1 MAGNLVEALIGAAV
15 LAVAGLFLVYAYNRT
30 DIRSVQGY
38 ELSARFERANGL
50 TLGTD
55 VRISGIKVGTVISQN
70 LDPQT
75 FEAVVRLTVKQDLE
89 LPIDTQAVVASEG
102 LLGGSYLS
110 LVPGGD
116 EELLGDG
123 DEIEWTQG
131 SLDLMGLIGQAIFAV
146 TDSGTSEAPA
156 N

>member
-15 LAVAGLFLVYAYNRT
+15 LTVAGLFLVYAYNRT

-50 TLGTD
+50 NLGTD